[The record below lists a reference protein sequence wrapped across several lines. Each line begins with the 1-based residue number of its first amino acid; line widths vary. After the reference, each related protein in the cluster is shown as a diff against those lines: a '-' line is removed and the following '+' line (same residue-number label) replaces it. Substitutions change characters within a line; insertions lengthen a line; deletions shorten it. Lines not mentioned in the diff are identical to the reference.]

1 MFLGISMAYSI
12 GEGNKLPV
20 PGVSSLYDV
29 NVLSTPDI
37 NVCYDGKSS
46 TAIAIELLNAGTDT
60 IFHLQLGWFY
70 ANDQMGS
77 VSWTGTIAP
86 NATQTVNLTNLS
98 FSNSGDYTV
107 SLWAKIGAADQD
119 ASNDSIAVNVHV
131 YQPFQVNVLAD
142 TTVCKNTNV
151 QVSLP
156 SGFNS
161 YQWSNGSSSSSTVL
175 NSSGNHVVT
184 ITDLNGCASVDSM
197 DLQSFAFP
205 SSLLPGDTILCDGVI
220 LSPIVEAGY
229 LQYAW
234 SKGDSGSIVSIDQ
247 EGDYSLTVIDTM
259 GCSYSDTMNV
269 QYRALPNPSTPT
281 QVSICNGDST
291 MINATG
297 NFSSYVWS
305 NGATTSSI
313 TISTPGTYYLTV
325 TGATGCLGFDTVQI
339 LVNPLPS
346 INFNDSV
353 MCNLDPIVMDIG
365 WYETYSWSNGDSTQN
380 PLIESPGLYF
390 VTVTDQNGC
399 ESIDS
404 IDVVNYNVSVDL
416 GPDTTI
422 CSGDGE
428 YLVLGIYDSYL
439 WNDGSH
445 GSLQWI
451 GSAGVYSVTV
461 SQGACVVSDE
471 LTVYEL
477 PYPVASFSEV
487 VTSPDVQFT
496 NLSNVNTT
504 LNWDFGDLTYSSS
517 IDPFHSYVNPGI
529 YDVSLEVRNM
539 CDTVY
544 FSKRVSI
551 FPQASANIYVND
563 NLSVFPT
570 LTSEFVNF
578 KIEGVNTQELRYTV
592 YDVTGKLLK
601 SEETYYYGPDY
612 IYQVNVSSFAS
623 GTYYLRISSDENM
636 EVVKPF
642 VKE

>member
-1 MFLGISMAYSI
+1 MVYSI
-12 GEGNKLPV
+12 GEGNKLPGAV
-20 PGVSSLYDV
+20 PVYDVSVLSTSDV
-29 NVLSTPDI
+29 NV
-37 NVCYDGKSS
+37 CYEGKSS
-46 TAIAIELLNAGTDT
+46 TAIAIELLNVGTDT
-60 IFHLQLGWFY
+60 IHHLQLGWYF
-70 ANDQMGS
+70 ASDQLGS
-77 VSWTGTIAP
+77 VSWNGTIAP
-86 NATQTVNLTNLS
+86 NSTQIVNLTNLS
-98 FSNSGDYTV
+98 FSTNGDYSV
-107 SLWAKIGAADQD
+107 SLWAKIGTADHD
-119 ASNDSIAVNVHV
+119 PTNDSIVVNVHV
-131 YQPFQVNVLAD
+131 YQPFQVNVLTD
-142 TTVCKNTNV
+142 TTVCKNANV
-151 QVSLP
+151 PVSLP
-156 SGFNS
+156 LGYNS
-161 YQWSNGSSSSSTVL
+161 YQWSNGSSSNSTTL
-175 NSSGNHVVT
+175 TSNGNHVVT
-184 ITDLNGCASVDSM
+184 VTDVNGCASVDSM
-197 DLQSFAFP
+197 DLQTFAFP

-220 LSPIVEAGY
+220 LSPIVESGY
-229 LQYAW
+229 VQYAW

-259 GCSYSDTMNV
+259 GCIYSDTMNV

-281 QVSICNGDST
+281 QVIICNGDST
-291 MINATG
+291 VINANG

-313 TISTPGTYYLTV
+313 TISTPGTYYVTV
-325 TGATGCLGFDTVQI
+325 TGSTGCFGFDTVQL

-365 WYETYSWSNGDSTQN
+365 WYETYSWSNGDSSQN
-380 PLIESPGLYF
+380 PLIEFPGMYF

-399 ESIDS
+399 ESTDS
-404 IDVVNYNVSVDL
+404 IEVINYNVSVSL

-428 YLVLGIYDSYL
+428 YLVLGVYDSYL
-439 WNDGSH
+439 WSDGSH
-445 GSLQWI
+445 GALQWI

-461 SQGACVVSDE
+461 SQGACLVSDE

-477 PYPVASFSEV
+477 PYPVADFSEV

-517 IDPFHSYVNPGI
+517 VDPFHTYINAGL
-529 YDVSLEVRNM
+529 YDVTLEVRNM

-570 LTSEFVNF
+570 LTTEYVNF
-578 KIEGVNTQELRYTV
+578 KIEGINTQELRYTV

-601 SEETYYYGPDY
+601 SEEASYFGPEY

-623 GTYYLRISSDENM
+623 GTYYLRISTDESM